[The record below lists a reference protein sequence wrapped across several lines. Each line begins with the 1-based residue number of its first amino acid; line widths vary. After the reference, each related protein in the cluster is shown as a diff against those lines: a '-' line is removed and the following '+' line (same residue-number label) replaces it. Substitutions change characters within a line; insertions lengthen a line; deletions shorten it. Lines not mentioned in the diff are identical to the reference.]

1 MARARSL
8 LLAGSLLLPRKMT
21 AKRAMA
27 AKRIRRMTTS
37 KTMALALARDE
48 LECSKGSDLW
58 SDWLDGFAA
67 NLVGLKIALK
77 R

>member
-8 LLAGSLLLPRKMT
+8 LRAGSLLLPRRMM

-37 KTMALALARDE
+37 KTMALALAKRDE
-48 LECSKGSDLW
+48 LGYSKRRDLW

-67 NLVGLKIALK
+67 I
-77 R
+77 